1 MEDYGIPE
9 VTWCRHI
16 VEALELRPEAALSKG
31 AIMEREKVRGRS
43 RKRKKFRF
51 IWAHKLMCK
60 SPTKN
65 MVIFVFVV
73 DTSASMNQR
82 TSIGTTLLDV
92 AKNAVE
98 TFTKV
103 MSLPSVQSE
112 GLEWK
117 LFYLSD
123 RQNLSGL
130 ASSTGSS
137 E

>member
-1 MEDYGIPE
+1 
-9 VTWCRHI
+9 
-16 VEALELRPEAALSKG
+16 
-31 AIMEREKVRGRS
+31 
-43 RKRKKFRF
+43 
-51 IWAHKLMCK
+51 MCK
-60 SPTKN
+60 SSTKN

-112 GLEWK
+112 
-117 LFYLSD
+117 
-123 RQNLSGL
+123 
-130 ASSTGSS
+130 A
-137 E
+137 

>member
-1 MEDYGIPE
+1 
-9 VTWCRHI
+9 
-16 VEALELRPEAALSKG
+16 
-31 AIMEREKVRGRS
+31 
-43 RKRKKFRF
+43 
-51 IWAHKLMCK
+51 MCK
-60 SPTKN
+60 SSTKN

-112 GLEWK
+112 GLEWQ
-117 LFYLSD
+117 LFYLPD
-123 RQNLSGL
+123 P
-130 ASSTGSS
+130 
-137 E
+137 